1 MLDDTTQDFRL
12 DIFKLLRDELSV
24 SIHSDRGDQ
33 AGPHAATLSG
43 EALTRILREQFGLD
57 DRRLCEL
64 GIDLAAHGRAALTLH
79 CTRKELSAAQ
89 LIPPH

>member
-1 MLDDTTQDFRL
+1 MHDDTRQDFRL

-24 SIHSDRGDQ
+24 SVHLDPSGQ
-33 AGPHAATLSG
+33 AHPRTATLSG
-43 EALTRILREQFGLD
+43 ESLTRILREQFGFD

-79 CTRKELSAAQ
+79 CTQRELRAAH
-89 LIPPH
+89 LMPPA